1 MSVSFLALLALVTL
15 RIRLLSQAFDY
26 SAVCYYGV
34 ALLLLLYVFFFVFI
48 SFLISLRDTLYFFS
62 NYDLFD
68 KSSRTYTFWLVI
80 YYATSATVLII
91 LYDIVCFC

>member
-1 MSVSFLALLALVTL
+1 MF
-15 RIRLLSQAFDY
+15 
-26 SAVCYYGV
+26 
-34 ALLLLLYVFFFVFI
+34 FFFVFI

-62 NYDLFD
+62 TYDLFD